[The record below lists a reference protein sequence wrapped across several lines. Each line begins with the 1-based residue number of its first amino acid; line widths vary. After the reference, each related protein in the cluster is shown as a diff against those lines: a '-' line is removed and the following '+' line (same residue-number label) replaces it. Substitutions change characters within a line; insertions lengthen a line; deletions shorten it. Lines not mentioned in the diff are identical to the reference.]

1 MKNISKSTTQYI
13 GPSQPWLLFSAPS
26 DDALCIAP
34 KPIAGAEERRVGT
47 ELMKHTA
54 VVWPAPRLHL
64 DRSTSEG
71 VIRATAFVARCS
83 GAATLA
89 YLISFWIGLPYPVW
103 STISALIVSHEKLSE
118 TRSLLN
124 DRILGTVLGI
134 GVAIGIA
141 AGTSQFGATVSTQI
155 ALGVALCAIVAREWP
170 SLRVGMWSSSIVVLT
185 AHDSS
190 SMAMTAFYSG
200 SVVILGAVIGGS
212 FHWAAE
218 IMVAALMRCTGTLV
232 QESASIRSDG

>member
-1 MKNISKSTTQYI
+1 MPRAS
-13 GPSQPWLLFSAPS
+13 
-26 DDALCIAP
+26 
-34 KPIAGAEERRVGT
+34 GATDPER
-47 ELMKHTA
+47 
-54 VVWPAPRLHL
+54 
-64 DRSTSEG
+64 TSVLKG

-83 GAATLA
+83 SAATLA

-103 STISALIVSHEKLSE
+103 STISALVVSHEKLSE

-124 DRILGTVLGI
+124 NRILGTVLGI
-134 GVAIGIA
+134 GIAIAIA

-170 SLRVGMWSSSIVVLT
+170 SLRVGMWTSSIVVLA

-190 SMAMTAFYSG
+190 STAMTAFYCG

-232 QESASIRSDG
+232 QESASIRSDGQ

>member
-1 MKNISKSTTQYI
+1 M
-13 GPSQPWLLFSAPS
+13 
-26 DDALCIAP
+26 
-34 KPIAGAEERRVGT
+34 GT
-47 ELMKHTA
+47 ELIKRKVATA
-54 VVWPAPRLHL
+54 VVWLAPRQHL
-64 DRSTSEG
+64 NRSTSES
-71 VIRATAFVARCS
+71 VIRATAFVARSS

-103 STISALIVSHEKLSE
+103 STIWALIVSHEKLSE
-118 TRSLLN
+118 TRSLLS
-124 DRILGTVLGI
+124 DRILGTGLGI
-134 GVAIGIA
+134 GVALGIA

-170 SLRVGMWSSSIVVLT
+170 ALRVGMWTSSIVVLA

-190 SMAMTAFYSG
+190 STAMTAFYCG

-218 IMVAALMRCTGTLV
+218 IMVAALMRWTGTLV
-232 QESASIRSDG
+232 QEPASIRSNG

>member
-1 MKNISKSTTQYI
+1 M
-13 GPSQPWLLFSAPS
+13 
-26 DDALCIAP
+26 
-34 KPIAGAEERRVGT
+34 GT
-47 ELMKHTA
+47 ELMKQKVATA
-54 VVWPAPRLHL
+54 VVGLAPRLHL

-71 VIRATAFVARCS
+71 VIRGTAFVARCS
-83 GAATLA
+83 SAATLA

-103 STISALIVSHEKLSE
+103 STISALVVSHEKLSE

-124 DRILGTVLGI
+124 NRILGTVLGI
-134 GVAIGIA
+134 GIAIAIA

-190 SMAMTAFYSG
+190 STAMTALYGG

-232 QESASIRSDG
+232 QESASIRSDGQ

>member
-1 MKNISKSTTQYI
+1 MENISKRTKQYI
-13 GPSQPWLLFSAPS
+13 GPSHPWLLFSAPS
-26 DDALCIAP
+26 DDALRIAP
-34 KPIAGAEERRVGT
+34 KPIAGAEEQRVGT
-47 ELMKHTA
+47 ELTKHKVATA
-54 VVWPAPRLHL
+54 VVWLAPRLHL
-64 DRSTSEG
+64 DRPISEG

-89 YLISFWIGLPYPVW
+89 YLISFWIGLPYPVG

-124 DRILGTVLGI
+124 DRILGTILGI

-141 AGTSQFGATVSTQI
+141 AGASQFGATVPTQI

-170 SLRVGMWSSSIVVLT
+170 SLRVGMWSSFIIVVT

-190 SMAMTAFYSG
+190 STAMTAFYSG
-200 SVVILGAVIGGS
+200 SVVILSAVIGGS
-212 FHWAAE
+212 LHW
-218 IMVAALMRCTGTLV
+218 
-232 QESASIRSDG
+232 

>member
-1 MKNISKSTTQYI
+1 M
-13 GPSQPWLLFSAPS
+13 
-26 DDALCIAP
+26 
-34 KPIAGAEERRVGT
+34 GT
-47 ELMKHTA
+47 ELMKHKVATG
-54 VVWPAPRLHL
+54 VVWLAPRLHL

-71 VIRATAFVARCS
+71 VIRATTFVARCS

-155 ALGVALCAIVAREWP
+155 ALGVALGAIVAREWP
-170 SLRVGMWSSSIVVLT
+170 SLRVGMWTSSIVVLT

-190 SMAMTAFYSG
+190 STAMTAFYSG

-232 QESASIRSDG
+232 QEPASIRSNG